1 MPVEVLLYM
10 LLAAST
16 MEFPQDLL
24 LPIAEH
30 IDSENAQRLVNYI
43 DAICN
48 LKAHGA
54 TVEELKATLLDAYRV
69 NAEVDAEEA

>member
-1 MPVEVLLYM
+1 MPVEVLLNI
-10 LLAAST
+10 LLFTST
-16 MEFPQDLL
+16 MEFPQTLL
-24 LPIAEH
+24 MPIAEH
-30 IDSENAQRLVNYI
+30 IDSENAQRLMNYM

>member
-30 IDSENAQRLVNYI
+30 IDSENAQRLGVFI
-43 DAICN
+43 DTISN
-48 LKAHGA
+48 LKARGETA
-54 TVEELKATLLDAYRV
+54 AELKESLLDAYSI
-69 NAEVDAEEA
+69 NAEDT